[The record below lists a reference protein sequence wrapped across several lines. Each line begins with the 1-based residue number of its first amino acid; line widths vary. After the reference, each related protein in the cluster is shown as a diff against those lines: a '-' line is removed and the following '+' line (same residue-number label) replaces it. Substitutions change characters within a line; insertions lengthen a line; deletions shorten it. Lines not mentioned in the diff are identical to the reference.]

1 MTVIENRTFDEER
14 ALYGSRNVTGRN
26 LRFDG
31 PADGESAFKESSDIV
46 VESCYFNLRYPF
58 WHDHNLVIN
67 NCEMTEICRA
77 SIWYSDNISIKNTK
91 MHGIKALRECKDV
104 SIEGCDIISPEFG
117 WSVDSIN
124 MKDSSAQSEYFMMR
138 CSDINFTNVNL
149 KGKYSFQYIK
159 NAVFEDCNFD
169 TKDSFWHG
177 ENIIVR
183 NSTIKGEYLAW
194 YSKNLTL
201 ENCHIIGTQ
210 PFCYCDNLKLI
221 NCTMEACDLAFEKSE
236 VNATITS
243 HVDSIKNPKSGK
255 ITVASVGEIIRDD
268 AESRAEIVFA

>member
-1 MTVIENRTFDEER
+1 
-14 ALYGSRNVTGRN
+14 
-26 LRFDG
+26 
-31 PADGESAFKESSDIV
+31 
-46 VESCYFNLRYPF
+46 
-58 WHDHNLVIN
+58 
-67 NCEMTEICRA
+67 
-77 SIWYSDNISIKNTK
+77 NITIQNTK